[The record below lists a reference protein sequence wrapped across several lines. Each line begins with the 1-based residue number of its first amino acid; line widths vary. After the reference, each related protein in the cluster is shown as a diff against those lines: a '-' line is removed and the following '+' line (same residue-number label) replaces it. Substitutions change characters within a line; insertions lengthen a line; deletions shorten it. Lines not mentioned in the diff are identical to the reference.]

1 MNGRLRGLV
10 LIAALSGLGA
20 CGIFGGDKD
29 ESLEPAKLLDIET
42 SMEVKRIWSS
52 KVGDEAKFLRV
63 ALRPVGDGNRLY
75 VASRDGSVAA
85 LNPENGRSIWR
96 RKLKI
101 DLSAGPGVGDDLV
114 AVVAVDGELIVLDA
128 AEGNERWRTYIGGES
143 LARPLIDNGLIIV
156 QTVDN
161 RLRAYAVFDGS
172 ERWTIEQSTPP
183 LTMRGNAAPIT
194 IGTNVIAGFDN
205 GRVAA
210 VDATS
215 GDLQWESMLAP
226 QTGRSDL
233 DRLADV
239 DGVIAAVGQD
249 LYAAGYQG
257 RVMSLAAESGQVL
270 WAAEVSSYV
279 GVTADWNN
287 VYTVGENGEVVAL
300 SRRTGT
306 ESWRNDS
313 LLRRDATVPVPFNT
327 AVVVGDFEGYLHF
340 FSNLDGRPVA
350 RLRAGK
356 KAVTAPPYVMA
367 NRLYV
372 QSDSGTLTAY
382 QVPEPRQPRRAPDIA
397 EDEGA

>member
-1 MNGRLRGLV
+1 MNARFRGLV
-10 LIAALSGLGA
+10 LIAAMSGLGA

-29 ESLEPAKLLDIET
+29 ESLEPAELLDIET

-52 KVGDEAKFLRV
+52 KVGDKAKFLRV

-75 VASRDGSVAA
+75 AAGRDGSVVA
-85 LNPENGRSIWR
+85 LDPENGRSIWR

-114 AVVAVDGELIVLDA
+114 AVVAVDGMLIVLDA

-143 LARPLIDNGLIIV
+143 LARPLIDNGLVVV

-194 IGTNVIAGFDN
+194 IGSNVIAGFDN

-210 VDATS
+210 VNAAN

-287 VYTVGENGEVVAL
+287 VYTVGQNGEVFAL

-306 ESWRNDS
+306 ETWRNDS

-372 QSDSGTLTAY
+372 QSDSGMLTAY
-382 QVPEPRQPRRAPDIA
+382 QVPEPRRPRRAPDIA